1 MSEKNATLLGIRLA
15 VGDTSPGCAFAG
27 LDASAWAHITA
38 AVTVSAQSTP
48 CVTHEHNDILVSHG
62 NHFTWGRIS
71 AKGFLPLRRIRLAA
85 AIEGDILVR
94 QHVLWMRLAVK
105 LRVRRIPAP
114 AHTHGSG
121 GSAPAAASRK
131 SPRWVRIPACVRRSQ
146 PRCIVAGSHTS
157 CDSRRTPPQVE
168 SVPLACATEAQRTV

>member
-105 LRVRRIPAP
+105 LRVGEDQLQLTRMVQVGAPQRRPAGKVP
-114 AHTHGSG
+114 DGFE
-121 GSAPAAASRK
+121 
-131 SPRWVRIPACVRRSQ
+131 SQ
-146 PRCIVAGSHTS
+146 HA
-157 CDSRRTPPQVE
+157 
-168 SVPLACATEAQRTV
+168 